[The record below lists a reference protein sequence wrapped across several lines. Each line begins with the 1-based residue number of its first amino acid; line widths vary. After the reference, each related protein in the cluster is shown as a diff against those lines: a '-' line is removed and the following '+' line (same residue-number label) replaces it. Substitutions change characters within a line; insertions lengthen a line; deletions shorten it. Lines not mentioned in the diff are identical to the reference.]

1 MKRWISGVIFLLLP
15 YTSNAAIT
23 FEQLAQITVSPEIL
37 EGQFSQEKY
46 LSALDAGLVSTGKFK
61 YERGNSIHWEILQ
74 PIQNKLIMTPDRISN
89 QQDGGEL
96 LQLDVNT
103 NPTVAIL
110 GEIFFAV
117 LTAEWEKLARYF
129 ELSGTIDGEKWHAIL
144 IPLDQAAR
152 QVFSHVELKGATLLK
167 EIILHET
174 SGDRTTIRFDSQ
186 R

>member
-1 MKRWISGVIFLLLP
+1 MKRWIPGVLFLVLP

-23 FEQLAQITVSPEIL
+23 FEQLAQISVAPEIL

-46 LSALDAGLVSTGKFK
+46 LSALDAGLVSSGKFK

-74 PIQNKLIMTPDRISN
+74 PIRNKLIMTPDGISN
-89 QQDGGEL
+89 QQDGSEL
-96 LQLDVNT
+96 LQLDINT
-103 NPTVAIL
+103 NPTVAVL
-110 GEIFFAV
+110 SEIFFAV

-129 ELSGTIDGEKWHAIL
+129 ELSGTIDGEQWHAVL

-152 QVFSHVELKGATLLK
+152 QVFSQVELKGETLLK

-174 SGDRTTIRFDSQ
+174 SGDKTTIRLDNQ